1 MLFKFLSMLF
11 DKIMLLFGKVSTE
24 KAFAKPLSIEEEK
37 ECFSRLKNGDKSA
50 EEKLIKHNLRLV
62 AHVSKRYRN
71 SFAQDELISVGSIGL
86 LKAIKSY
93 NYDKGSSFSTYAT
106 RCINNEILMLIRSEK
121 KHNNQVYLDDAI
133 SIDKD
138 GNEISLIEVLSDQ
151 CEEIESIVDN
161 KIMFEKILSII
172 NKKLSDREKEVVFM
186 RYGIC
191 GYSQYTQFE
200 ISEILGISRSYISRI
215 EKHALQVLKDAVK

>member
-161 KIMFEKILSII
+161 KIMFEKILTII

>member
-172 NKKLSDREKEVVFM
+172 NKKLSDREKEVIFM

>member
-93 NYDKGSSFSTYAT
+93 NHDKGSSFSTYAT

-161 KIMFEKILSII
+161 KIMFEKILTII
-172 NKKLSDREKEVVFM
+172 NKKLSDREKEVIFM

>member
-37 ECFSRLKNGDKSA
+37 ECISRLKNGDKSA

-161 KIMFEKILSII
+161 KIMFEKILTII

>member
-11 DKIMLLFGKVSTE
+11 NKIMLLFGKVSTE

-161 KIMFEKILSII
+161 KIMFEKILTII
-172 NKKLSDREKEVVFM
+172 NKKLSDREKEVIFM

>member
-161 KIMFEKILSII
+161 KIMFEKILTII
-172 NKKLSDREKEVVFM
+172 NKKLSDREKEVIFM